1 MLPVHFRPVFEC
13 QATRFHLFLPL
24 LLDGLRLVMDGF
36 ASEFSGLGARVDRAE
51 LQSGPILT
59 LRYHIYNSKPTK

>member
-1 MLPVHFRPVFEC
+1 
-13 QATRFHLFLPL
+13 
-24 LLDGLRLVMDGF
+24 MDGF